1 MGTEAP
7 DPLDQQALER
17 LGRVVRARRR
27 EFALSQADLAG
38 KAGLSAR
45 FLAQLE
51 AGTGNISFLRLTR
64 LARALELPV
73 SGLVERAEAEA
84 PRHVALLGLRG
95 AGKSTVGSALARIL
109 HRPFVE
115 VDQLVE
121 EEAGLP
127 LAQIFELQGDAYYRR
142 LEATVIRRRMQ
153 DPEPAV
159 LAVGGGIVTSPE
171 TYSHLLDRAVT
182 VWLRARP
189 TDHWERVLHQG
200 DRRPMTG
207 HPDAMAELERLW
219 SERAPLYARARHTVA
234 TSGRDIPTVVEEIH
248 TRLLREDAPR
258 AAG

>member
-1 MGTEAP
+1 MIQEP
-7 DPLDQQALER
+7 PEPVDQQALER
-17 LGRVVRARRR
+17 LGRVVRSLRR
-27 EFALSQADLAG
+27 ESALSQADLAG
-38 KAGLSAR
+38 RAGLSPR

-51 AGTGNISFLRLTR
+51 AGTGNISFLRLHR

-73 SGLVERAEAEA
+73 STLVERAEAEA
-84 PRHVALLGLRG
+84 PRHIALLGMRG
-95 AGKSTVGSALARIL
+95 AGKSSVGSALAHVL

-142 LEATVIRRRMQ
+142 LEARVIRRRLQ

-171 TYSHLLDRAVT
+171 IYAHLLDRAVT

-189 TDHWERVLHQG
+189 GDHWERVLHQG
-200 DRRPMTG
+200 DRRPLVG
-207 HPDAMAELERLW
+207 HPHAMTELERLW
-219 SERAPLYARARHTVA
+219 GERAPLYARARHTVA
-234 TSGRDIPTVVEEIH
+234 TTDRDIPAVVEEIH
-248 TRLLREDAPR
+248 DRLTRDDVPR